1 MGNPKQGRR
10 GEINEE
16 VREETI
22 AGKPFIRILSLQP
35 ILKHVNQPKATFQL
49 DKIVSFLPLGSAF
62 IFKMQLKFL
71 PNLVGHFT

>member
-16 VREETI
+16 VPVREETI
-22 AGKPFIRILSLQP
+22 AGIIRILSLHP

-49 DKIVSFLPLGSAF
+49 DKIVSFLPLGNAF
-62 IFKMQLKFL
+62 IFKIQLKFL
-71 PNLVGHFT
+71 PNLAGHFT